1 MSAPDVVQYQDPKS
15 ILVVTKTGKVRQLFV
30 PFTVRCS
37 TPVEGIPEN
46 TRLYVDLV
54 LKHKRYLLLYW
65 INQKPYPYYYFR
77 IEHSF

>member
-1 MSAPDVVQYQDPKS
+1 MSAPDVVQYHDPKS
-15 ILVVTKTGKVRQLFV
+15 ILVVTKAGKVRQLFV
-30 PFTVRCS
+30 PFKVRCN

-54 LKHKRYLLLYW
+54 LEHKRHLLLYW
-65 INQKPYPYYYFR
+65 INQKPYPYHYFR